1 MAEEYNNKENYVYA
15 NIKQGIMNLIM
26 QHNLSYNPQHKK
38 WSFPLRVSSVN
49 VTNPQFSADLATFS
63 EKIFNGKLHFFGND
77 HHNIK
82 LPPQIYTTASPL
94 AITNPLFWFKP
105 TFMPLNVYWV
115 CHCYSYYYTMVMKS
129 LNIWVLYM
137 Y

>member
-49 VTNPQFSADLATFS
+49 VTNLQFPANLATFS
-63 EKIFNGKLHFFGND
+63 EEIFNGKLHFLCSD
-77 HHNIK
+77 HHDIK
-82 LPPQIYTTASPL
+82 LPPQIYTTALPS
-94 AITNPLFWFKP
+94 AITKYFLWFKP

-115 CHCYSYYYTMVMKS
+115 CHCYSYYYNMVMKS